1 MGGDE
6 ERGRVT
12 TNRQKLRELA
22 DRERAAVPH
31 DEQAANRRWLV
42 PEAVAEY
49 LLLHHGPEVTSR
61 VAEYIAALSPDV
73 VIGLIDAAEAA
84 EVGLRRV
91 FAEATRVTGA
101 DLTGADP
108 ASATL
113 GVLCGLGSAIES
125 AWSAIV
131 AMTTPEQRERLGL
144 DREVPGSHT
153 RDLTQVVTRVC
164 DALGEAERERD
175 EARAEV
181 ERLRGALKRYADV
194 LASADSLAWSY
205 AARRDPP
212 MLGCVGHRNCA
223 NCVRYALRWRERLL
237 GSLAGPRQCALA
249 LYG

>member
-1 MGGDE
+1 MSDECGKLVASSNEDYGALTCRRDAGHGGECDTQPSSGNLCDVCGHSWRCGTTDPRDAQIASLRARLAE
-6 ERGRVT
+6 AERDGRT
-12 TNRQKLRELA
+12 ARLTA
-22 DRERAAVPH
+22 ER
-31 DEQAANRRWLV
+31 
-42 PEAVAEY
+42 
-49 LLLHHGPEVTSR
+49 
-61 VAEYIAALSPDV
+61 
-73 VIGLIDAAEAA
+73 DAARS
-84 EVGLRRV
+84 EV
-91 FAEATRVTGA
+91 EGA
-101 DLTGADP
+101 WT
-108 ASATL
+108 S
-113 GVLCGLGSAIES
+113 
-125 AWSAIV
+125 IV